1 MSPKNPNVPV
11 EVLVDAFHRM
21 QVQHARVVQHVA
33 VQHDVNPTDLR
44 VLKFLGVA
52 DVPRVTSSEASSPD
66 SDEADGGPAHVRVT
80 PTPTAVGAYLE
91 MSLGAVTALLK
102 RLEKRGLLE
111 RSRNPNDRRGSLL
124 ALTPAGHDVVDQ
136 LRASYASAIERS
148 VPPALQSA
156 FLRGCLSLEEELDRS
171 VTADLAN
178 G

>member
-33 VQHDVNPTDLR
+33 VRHGLNPTDLR

-52 DVPRVTSSEASSPD
+52 DVPRVTSSL
-66 SDEADGGPAHVRVT
+66 EADGGDASPAHVRVT
-80 PTPTAVGAYLE
+80 PTPTAVGTYLE

-111 RSRNPNDRRGSLL
+111 RSRNPNDRRGTHL
-124 ALTPAGHDVVDQ
+124 ALTPSGHDVVDQ

-156 FLRGCLSLEEELDRS
+156 FLGGCLSLEEELDRS
-171 VTADLAN
+171 VTADLASD
-178 G
+178 

>member
-1 MSPKNPNVPV
+1 MSATNPNVSV

-33 VQHDVNPTDLR
+33 VRHGLNPTDLR

-52 DVPRVTSSEASSPD
+52 DVPRVTSSPEAED
-66 SDEADGGPAHVRVT
+66 ADAGPAHVRVT

-102 RLEKRGLLE
+102 RLEGRGLLE

>member
-1 MSPKNPNVPV
+1 MSAKNPNVPV

-52 DVPRVTSSEASSPD
+52 DVPRVTTSGTTSPD
-66 SDEADGGPAHVRVT
+66 ADGSPAHVRVT

-111 RSRNPNDRRGSLL
+111 RSQNPTDRRGSLL
-124 ALTPAGHDVVDQ
+124 ALTPAGHEVVDQ
-136 LRASYASAIERS
+136 LRTSYASAIERS

-156 FLRGCLSLEEELDRS
+156 FLRGCLLLEEELDRS